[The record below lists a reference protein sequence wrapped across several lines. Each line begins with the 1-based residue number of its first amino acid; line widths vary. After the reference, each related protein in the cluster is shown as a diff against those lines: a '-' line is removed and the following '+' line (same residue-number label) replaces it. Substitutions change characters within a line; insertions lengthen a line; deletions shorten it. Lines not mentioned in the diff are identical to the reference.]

1 MSLQEIARAMG
12 GVVTAGGVNS
22 PGPGHKQSDRS
33 LRIFPDLHNPEEFK
47 VHSFAGDDP
56 IQCKDFVR
64 QKLGLPKWEPGR
76 DRAQRNNG
84 RAYSNGHS
92 KSNGNGAHHPV
103 PAVSA
108 TPIAPTVPPQDDP
121 TCVGL
126 PQRTPP
132 NEEGKPKFFLWG
144 DDGPPRWDELRRHI
158 YYRDGSPVRIKV
170 KKGKSSYVQWFRVR
184 DGDVTGWQ
192 AQKPDGYVDVP
203 YLGEIDPFDPELTG
217 DLIYWPE
224 GEKDASALG
233 KVNLPAF
240 TFGGAGDG
248 LPENAA
254 KFLPGRHVVILADND
269 ERGRKHKHAE
279 DKAALASEVGAASVR
294 VVHFFELQP
303 SGDVSN
309 FFETGGT
316 EAALTQ
322 RAEAAEPW
330 TPKGDQASPVVPAVK
345 HNITPRALAMVRAS
359 DVELKAVEWLWP
371 GRFALGK
378 ISLVA
383 GEPGLGK
390 SQLMAALA
398 ATVTTGG
405 RWPNSERR
413 SPRGSVVM
421 FSAEDDASD
430 TIVPRLHAAG
440 ADLERIQIVSAV
452 HGGDGKT
459 PGRRSFNFQTDLD
472 LLEEKMVALG
482 DVRLVVIDPITSYL
496 GKGVDSHKNAEVRS
510 VLEPVAELAA
520 RYSAAFVGIT
530 HFSKGGGSSAINRF
544 IGSIAFIAAAR
555 AAFVVTTDPDFDIPG
570 RRLFLPV
577 KNNLAPKDD
586 GLSFQIEQHMIA
598 GEICASM
605 VEWGG
610 DVVTKTA
617 DEILSAGAEDDRP
630 QRTEAADFLRASLAD
645 GPKPSK
651 EVEAEAKDASI
662 SWRTIKRAKKELGIL
677 AEPRPI
683 ERTNSGDG
691 PPVNRW
697 YWSLPNLP
705 SGPPKPQGGHVW
717 NVAPLG
723 EVGPLGGDGG
733 DL

>member
-1 MSLQEIARAMG
+1 MMSLQEIARAMG
-12 GVVTAGGVNS
+12 GVVATGGVNA
-22 PGPGHKQSDRS
+22 PGPGHKPSDRS
-33 LRIFPDLHNPEEFK
+33 LRIFLDTHKEDGIR

-56 IQCKDFVR
+56 IACKDYVGG
-64 QKLGLPKWEPGR
+64 KLGLPAWQPSR
-76 DRAQRNNG
+76 PS
-84 RAYSNGHS
+84 SNGHA
-92 KSNGNGAHHPV
+92 KLNGSNGHAAAAPV
-103 PAVSA
+103 KIEAEAIV
-108 TPIAPTVPPQDDP
+108 APVQDHAA
-121 TCVGL
+121 CANL
-126 PQRTPP
+126 PSRTPP
-132 NEEGKPKFFLWG
+132 NEEGKPKFFPWS
-144 DDGPPRWDELRRHI
+144 DDGPPRRSNEIRRHV
-158 YYRDGSPVRIKV
+158 YKRDGLPVRIKV
-170 KKGKSSYVQWFRVR
+170 KSEPEGNHPAFVNWYRVSN
-184 DGDVTGWQ
+184 DGEPGWQ
-192 AQKPDGYVDVP
+192 AKKPDGYVPAV
-203 YLGEIDPFDPELTG
+203 YLGAIDPFDPELAG
-217 DLIYWPE
+217 DPIHWPE
-224 GEKDASALG
+224 GEKDCDTLG
-233 KVNLPAF
+233 KINLPAF
-240 TFGGAGDG
+240 TFGGVGDG

-254 KFLPGRHVVILADND
+254 MFLAARHVVILADND
-269 ERGRKHKHAE
+269 EPGRKHAE
-279 DKAALASEVGAASVR
+279 AKAALATEAGAASVR
-294 VVHFFELQP
+294 VVHFPELQ
-303 SGDVSN
+303 SGGDVSDYIGA
-309 FFETGGT
+309 GGT
-316 EAALTQ
+316 EATLTQ
-322 RAEAAEPW
+322 HVEAAALW
-330 TPKGDQASPVVPAVK
+330 TPAVVEAVK
-345 HNITPRALAMVRAS
+345 PRPEPRALAMLRAS
-359 DVELKAVEWLWP
+359 DIELKAVEWLWP
-371 GRFALGK
+371 GKFALGK
-378 ISLVA
+378 ITLIA

-390 SQLMAALA
+390 SQLTAALA

-405 RWPNSERR
+405 RWPTSDQR
-413 SPRGSVVM
+413 SPRGCVVM

-430 TIVPRLHAAG
+430 TIAPRLLAAG
-440 ADLERIQIVSAV
+440 ADLKRIQIVSAV
-452 HGGDGKT
+452 HGGDKT

-472 LLEEKMVALG
+472 LLEKAMQDLG

-555 AAFVVTTDPDFDIPG
+555 AAFVVTNDPDSDIPG

-577 KNNLAPKDD
+577 KNNLAPKGD

-630 QRTEAADFLRASLAD
+630 QRTEAADLLRASLAD

-651 EVEAEAKDASI
+651 EVEAEAKDAGI

-683 ERTNSGDG
+683 KRTNSGDG

-705 SGPPKPQGGHVW
+705 SGPPKPQGGHVPD
-717 NVAPLG
+717 VAPLG
-723 EVGPLGGDGG
+723 EVGPLRGDGG